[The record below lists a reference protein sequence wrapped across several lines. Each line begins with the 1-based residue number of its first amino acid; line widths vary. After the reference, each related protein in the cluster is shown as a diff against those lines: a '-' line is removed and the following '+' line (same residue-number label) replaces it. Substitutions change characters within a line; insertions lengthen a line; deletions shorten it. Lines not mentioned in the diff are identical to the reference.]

1 MQPTA
6 RLREEFGDIDVY
18 LFDQLLRGR
27 IVSGMKVLDAGCGAG
42 RNLVFLM
49 RAGFDVW
56 GVDES
61 PEAIEHVR
69 QLARTI
75 TPRLDADRFRVEL
88 VESMSLDDGSMDVVI
103 SSAVLHFARDETHW
117 DAMVHEMWR
126 VLAPGGMLFARLATT
141 VAQTRLQPLGG
152 GRYVMPD
159 GDTRFLV
166 THERLIEVT
175 NALGGSL
182 LDPLKSTVVHDQRSM
197 GTWVVRKATA
207 RSSNSPNTKG

>member
-1 MQPTA
+1 MMQPAA

-27 IVSGMKVLDAGCGAG
+27 IVSGMRVLDAGCGTG

-61 PEAIEHVR
+61 PDAIARVR
-69 QLARTI
+69 QLARSI
-75 TPRLDADRFRVEL
+75 APGLEADRFRVEP
-88 VESMSLDDGSMDVVI
+88 VEAMSLDDGSMDVVI
-103 SSAVLHFARDETHW
+103 SSAVLHFARDEAHW
-117 DAMVHEMWR
+117 DAMVREMWR

-141 VAQTRLQPLGG
+141 VGQTRLEPLGG
-152 GRYVMPD
+152 GRYIMPD

-166 THERLIEVT
+166 THERLIDVT
-175 NALGGSL
+175 QALGGSL
-182 LDPLKSTVVHDQRSM
+182 LDPVKSTVVHDQRSM
-197 GTWVVRKATA
+197 GTWVVRKAPA
-207 RSSNSPNTKG
+207 R